1 MLEGAQ
7 KICPEPIFMKL
18 DTQMAKITVNK
29 EKPIFAKKPWQMH
42 LKFVK
47 MKNSKIGL
55 RHVLSWAKRGH
66 DPNFHESE

>member
-29 EKPIFAKKPWQMH
+29 EKPIFAKRNMTNAPKICKNE
-42 LKFVK
+42 KF
-47 MKNSKIGL
+47 KNRATSCFKLGQKG
-55 RHVLSWAKRGH
+55 S
-66 DPNFHESE
+66 